1 MVRRA
6 ARTGGRHVADAGIA
20 RTATER
26 RRRSIGWAKR
36 NPGPGRVR
44 PAGSARP
51 IPRVAGDCRRRPTA
65 AGPGACWRTRRDHA
79 SQLLGRLAA
88 SGHVVRLARGRYA
101 LPTLAPF
108 ALPRALSSPSP
119 SYVSFHSALYHHGLI
134 EQVPFVI
141 YAATLAPTRRVETPL
156 GVVSFHQLSPGFFGG
171 LRVRRPVHRRRRH
184 TGEGTGRLPLP
195 RAHEEQTLSG
205 VARARAPA
213 ELSAKGSP
221 TLRSEHRIIRAKDV
235 RVRSARAHY
244 GALTR
249 GHRWARTALAELSG
263 LGCGGVSPGDPAEE
277 FPALPLS
284 LGCVHGEVRALEQ
297 RRRRLSILWIP
308 GAPRQRRASRYPEGR
323 RGATKSAIVK
333 PTPAPAPAEQRAGD

>member
-1 MVRRA
+1 MDREADRRPRPVARGGSAHVSHQRCCGFVAHPARPRLTIAGATCGERTRRSAGAGALRPTDARAVRSSSSAVVAIAKLRLVSLRSVPPWPHRA
-6 ARTGGRHVADAGIA
+6 GALRNLRRDARADSACGDSTGGRVVPP
-20 RTATER
+20 TQ
-26 RRRSIGWAKR
+26 
-36 NPGPGRVR
+36 
-44 PAGSARP
+44 
-51 IPRVAGDCRRRPTA
+51 PRVL
-65 AGPGACWRTRRDHA
+65 W
-79 SQLLGRLAA
+79 
-88 SGHVVRLARGRYA
+88 
-101 LPTLAPF
+101 
-108 ALPRALSSPSP
+108 
-119 SYVSFHSALYHHGLI
+119 
-134 EQVPFVI
+134 
-141 YAATLAPTRRVETPL
+141 
-156 GVVSFHQLSPGFFGG
+156 G

-244 GALTR
+244 GTLTR